1 MATQRCRSSLL
12 QILHVSCNLLIQQ
25 LIQLVDS
32 SIHSLI
38 QALMKGFQRIA
49 PGSATKSVGIQTADI
64 ESRPETWLQ
73 NPIGVVEAHIK
84 LGLQNPMPQVAKSNR
99 DGRSRH
105 PFGVAEPNKDGKKLC
120 KIRVAEPGMSCRTP
134 FIELQ
139 NPIEVAEPNK
149 DGRTPCHG
157 VQGCGTRYKMKLAKA
172 AIDLELP
179 NPTRASKKGNPST
192 CAPSCRTRSG

>member
-1 MATQRCRSSLL
+1 MSLKSPSNSPRL
-12 QILHVSCNLLIQQ
+12 V
-25 LIQLVDS
+25 QLVNSTVNSTGRFIYSFIDS
-32 SIHSLI
+32 SIDEGVSKDCAGFCNQIRWHSNGRHRKPPRNLV
-38 QALMKGFQRIA
+38 AEPNRRGRSPYK
-49 PGSATKSVGIQTADI
+49 V
-64 ESRPETWLQ
+64 
-73 NPIGVVEAHIK
+73 
-84 LGLQNPMPQVAKSNR
+84 GLQNPMPQVAKSNR